1 MRAEMNLNRKTK
13 NVLLLCL
20 SNVNLG
26 ENAKEKEYS
35 YQTDEGNIT
44 VSGFQTNEPFTKAL
58 IEKFL
63 RKAPPERLD
72 EVVLICSEKV
82 LSPIC
87 KDGDRSKLEENE
99 YLRKKSF
106 ASGKKIEEMTH
117 LDYYKESIAEFIA
130 EDERR
135 LAVYPEGIPN
145 CKVISISNNPSE
157 SEVSNAAIQAA
168 EDILANA
175 ERKKVKLFIDYNG
188 GQRYVAF
195 MLIGIANLMEIRK
208 AEIGDIITMNYGT
221 NPVDIHCMTGIFHS
235 MDLVAGINEYVK
247 YGRTHMLHKYFDIF
261 NDHEIAEV
269 LGVMDRFAD
278 DLQLC
283 RSTGIMERRE
293 ELKNVLEAYQK
304 RKCEEK
310 DKAGKE
316 EVHKALFSYVVND
329 IYKQYQPLFE
339 GQEPE
344 IIQWC
349 VDREFV
355 QQALT
360 IFTERMPQYFVKKHI
375 FEPTEDER
383 KLFKNVRA
391 NNYPKDDK
399 TLVKRAKTIKIEFEE
414 WFNWMNNFATSEM
427 KKDDKAKR
435 IKFFDDN
442 FDRSQWEAKSKKKSD
457 NDITVRKEWDSA
469 YHLASLCNE
478 KNNRATSIL
487 NQKDLINILRYYYL
501 LKDQRNLSNHASE
514 ESRGWKKV
522 APLSRQGICN
532 HLKAATKKIQRLQKS
547 AGR

>member
-1 MRAEMNLNRKTK
+1 MSVDINLNRKTK

-26 ENAKEKEYS
+26 ENAQKKDYS

-63 RKAPPERLD
+63 RKAPSERLD

-99 YLRKKSF
+99 YLREKSF

-157 SEVSNAAIQAA
+157 SEVSNAAIEAA

-208 AEIGDIITMNYGT
+208 AEIADIITMNYGT
-221 NPVDIHCMTGIFHS
+221 NPVDIQSMTGIFHS

-261 NDHEIAEV
+261 NDHEIADV

-283 RSTGIMERRE
+283 RSAGIMERRE
-293 ELKNVLEAYQK
+293 ELRNVLEAYQK

-310 DKAGKE
+310 DKAEKE

-344 IIQWC
+344 IIRWC

-360 IFTERMPQYFVKKHI
+360 IFTERMPQYFVKEHF
-375 FEPTEDER
+375 FEPTEEERNTFINARRKHYHDNDETI
-383 KLFKNVRA
+383 A
-391 NNYPKDDK
+391 
-399 TLVKRAKTIKIEFEE
+399 KRAKAIKIEFEE
-414 WFNWMNNFATSEM
+414 WYNWMNNFATSEM
-427 KKDDKAKR
+427 NKDDKVKR
-435 IKFFDDN
+435 IKFFDEN
-442 FDRSQWEAKSKKKSD
+442 FDRSQWKVKSKKKSD
-457 NDITVRKEWDSA
+457 NDISVKKEWDSA

-478 KNNRATSIL
+478 NNNRSTSIL
-487 NQKDLINILRYYYL
+487 NQKDLIEILSYYYL

-514 ESRGWKKV
+514 ESRGWKSV
-522 APLSRQGICN
+522 APLSRKEICN
-532 HLKAATKKIQRLQKS
+532 HLKAATKKIQNLQKS
-547 AGR
+547 AER